1 MMDQKKEA
9 DALIEQFLE
18 QVKAIRD
25 NEEIV
30 RVLTRTHSQISRSTI
45 LYNKEKF
52 FSAISEMR
60 SKVEHF
66 LSSNAASEM
75 APDVGDL
82 RKVKS
87 EPVPDVCDLRKVK
100 SEPVPDVCDLR
111 KVASESS
118 SEIVMN
124 PPSCETHSE
133 ETGREQVVKMSSE
146 PGAIPYPKMRNS
158 PRSPRGSYAA
168 SSVYASGDDTYQ
180 SLPSVYN
187 SFEHQPFCEMSIGGN
202 RPNSPRIGDR
212 KCERDSVST
221 EPLIKKK
228 SEELIQERTEEQAKL

>member
-87 EPVPDVCDLRKVK
+87 EPAPDVGDLRKVK
-100 SEPVPDVCDLR
+100 SEPAPDVGDLR
-111 KVASESS
+111 KVTSEPS

-146 PGAIPYPKMRNS
+146 PGSIPDPKMRNS
-158 PRSPRGSYAA
+158 PRSPRGSYTA
-168 SSVYASGDDTYQ
+168 SSVYASGGDTYQ

-187 SFEHQPFCEMSIGGN
+187 ASEHQPFCEMSIGGN

-228 SEELIQERTEEQAKL
+228 SEELIQERTEEQVKL

>member
-1 MMDQKKEA
+1 MMGQMKEA

-52 FSAISEMR
+52 LSAINEMR

-66 LSSNAASEM
+66 LSSNVPSEM

-100 SEPVPDVCDLR
+100 YTCYV
-111 KVASESS
+111 
-118 SEIVMN
+118 I
-124 PPSCETHSE
+124 
-133 ETGREQVVKMSSE
+133 
-146 PGAIPYPKMRNS
+146 
-158 PRSPRGSYAA
+158 
-168 SSVYASGDDTYQ
+168 
-180 SLPSVYN
+180 
-187 SFEHQPFCEMSIGGN
+187 
-202 RPNSPRIGDR
+202 
-212 KCERDSVST
+212 
-221 EPLIKKK
+221 IK
-228 SEELIQERTEEQAKL
+228 TD

>member
-168 SSVYASGDDTYQ
+168 SPVYASGDDTYQ
-180 SLPSVYN
+180 SLTSTHN
-187 SFEHQPFCEMSIGGN
+187 ASDHQPFCEMSIGGN

-228 SEELIQERTEEQAKL
+228 SEELIQERTEEQVKL

>member
-1 MMDQKKEA
+1 MMGEMKKA
-9 DALIEQFLE
+9 DAMIEQYLE

-82 RKVKS
+82 RKVTS
-87 EPVPDVCDLRKVK
+87 EP
-100 SEPVPDVCDLR
+100 
-111 KVASESS
+111 S

-146 PGAIPYPKMRNS
+146 PGSIPDPKMRNS
-158 PRSPRGSYAA
+158 PRSPRGSYTA
-168 SSVYASGDDTYQ
+168 SSVYASGGDTYQ

-187 SFEHQPFCEMSIGGN
+187 ASEHQPFCEMSIGGN

-228 SEELIQERTEEQAKL
+228 SEELIQERTEEQVKL

>member
-87 EPVPDVCDLRKVK
+87 EPVPDVCDLRKV
-100 SEPVPDVCDLR
+100 
-111 KVASESS
+111 ASESS

-146 PGAIPYPKMRNS
+146 PGAIPYPKMRKS
-158 PRSPRGSYAA
+158 PGSPRGSYAA

-180 SLPSVYN
+180 SLTSTHN
-187 SFEHQPFCEMSIGGN
+187 ASDHQPFCEMSIGGN

-228 SEELIQERTEEQAKL
+228 SEELIQERTEEQVKL